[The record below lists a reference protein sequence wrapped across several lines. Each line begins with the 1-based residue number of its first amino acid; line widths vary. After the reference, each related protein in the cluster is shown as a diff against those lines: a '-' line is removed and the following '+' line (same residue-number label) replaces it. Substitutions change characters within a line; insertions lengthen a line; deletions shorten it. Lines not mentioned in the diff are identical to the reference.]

1 MSDEILGK
9 DFDEYLIPFG
19 ATRVQVKDEDDNPR
33 WRKVD
38 EIRDTDRIQLNPS
51 TQKPYTMSNS
61 PGRRKKTPEQISDE
75 EGRRRIGRK
84 RQSLRQDTI
93 RAIARK
99 DPESSDVLQEVM
111 VAISEEAAAL
121 KFEREEADRK
131 GDKGVVQISLKRVQ
145 ALRAIGDTWLK
156 RKELVS
162 SGEIDIEGPEFEKL
176 LTFIFETFGTALE
189 KSGVRGELGEAIF
202 SNLAK
207 LLGEKTWK
215 TEARKRMKK

>member
-19 ATRVQVKDEDDNPR
+19 ATRVQVKDEDDKPR
-33 WRKVD
+33 WRKLD
-38 EIRDTDRIQLNPS
+38 EIRDTDKIQLNPS
-51 TQKPYTMSNS
+51 TKKPYTMSNS
-61 PGRRKKTPEQISDE
+61 PGRKKKTLGQSSDE
-75 EGRRRIGRK
+75 EIKQRVGRK
-84 RQSLRQDTI
+84 RHSLRQDTI

-121 KFEREEADRK
+121 KFEREEAERT

-156 RKELVS
+156 RKELSS
-162 SGEIDIEGPEFEKL
+162 SGGIDMDGPEFEKL
-176 LTFIFETFGTALE
+176 LTFLFETFGSALE
-189 KSGVRGELGEAIF
+189 NSGVRGELGEAIF

-215 TEARKRMKK
+215 VDARKRMKK